1 MLPGCQLSSFCP
13 MRKASKSKQ
22 IIGRLYRRVRAM
34 ARSRP
39 APKLVAL
46 TATRNEDW
54 VLGLSL
60 RVSLSYCDAVV
71 VTDHGSTD
79 RTAQI
84 IHDAQA
90 EFPNCPIDVRRVENG
105 EWREA
110 DVRQEML
117 ERGRRLNATH
127 FVIVDADEVPTGN
140 LLPQLRSLAL
150 AANAGWCATLP
161 MIAPYH
167 SATVYRWD
175 GLWGEQSAVPW
186 AFGDAAELRWKSSSA
201 YQLHRRS
208 PLNAND
214 QGLLVSGKERGG
226 LFHLQFI
233 NKSRLQSKAA
243 WYKMVET
250 ITYPGKRTVADLNQ
264 MYDWTLREESTA
276 RIDVVPQAWWT
287 TYQERGWLQ
296 YLKPD
301 APAWQFHEA
310 RRLAAHH
317 GIECFS
323 GLELYGIV

>member
-1 MLPGCQLSSFCP
+1 M
-13 MRKASKSKQ
+13 
-22 IIGRLYRRVRAM
+22 
-34 ARSRP
+34 RP
-39 APKLVAL
+39 ARVPKLVAL
-46 TATRNEDW
+46 LATRDEDW

-60 RVSLSYCDAVV
+60 RVSLSYCNAVV

-84 IHDAQA
+84 VCDAQA
-90 EFPNCPIDVRRVENG
+90 EFPNCLIDVRRVENG

-117 ERGRRLNATH
+117 ERGRRLGATH

-150 AANAGWCATLP
+150 GADSGWCATLP

-167 SATVYRWD
+167 SPAVYRWD
-175 GLWGEQSAVPW
+175 GPWGEQSAIPW
-186 AFGDAAELRWKSSSA
+186 AFGDSAELSWKSSNT

-208 PLNAND
+208 PSNAND
-214 QGLLVSGKERGG
+214 QGLLVSGKGRGG

-233 NKSRLQSKAA
+233 SKNRLQSKAA
-243 WYKMVET
+243 WYKMIET
-250 ITYPGKRTVADLNQ
+250 VSYPGKRTAADLNQ

-276 RIDVVPQAWWT
+276 RIYVVPQTWWAP
-287 TYQERGWLQ
+287 YQERGWLQ
-296 YLKPD
+296 YLEPE
-301 APAWQFHEA
+301 ARAWQFHEV
-310 RRLAAHH
+310 RKLAAQH
-317 GIECFS
+317 GRERFS

>member
-1 MLPGCQLSSFCP
+1 M
-13 MRKASKSKQ
+13 
-22 IIGRLYRRVRAM
+22 IGRLVRR
-34 ARSRP
+34 ARVKGHP
-39 APKLVAL
+39 PTVPKLVAL
-46 TATRNEDW
+46 MATRNEDW

-71 VTDHGSTD
+71 VTDHDSTD
-79 RTAQI
+79 RTEQI
-84 IHDAQA
+84 IRDSQA
-90 EFPNCPIDVRRVENG
+90 EFPDCPIDVRRVQSS

-117 ERGRRLNATH
+117 ERGRRLGATH

-150 AANAGWCATLP
+150 GAEPGWCAALP

-167 SATVYRWD
+167 SPTVYRWD
-175 GLWGEQSAVPW
+175 GQWGERSSIPW
-186 AFGDAAELRWKSSSA
+186 AFGDAANLRWKSSNP

-214 QGLLVSGKERGG
+214 QGLLLAGSKYGG

-233 NKSRLQSKAA
+233 NRNRLQSKAA

-250 ITYPGKRTVADLNQ
+250 ITYPGKRTAADLNG

-276 RIDVVPQAWWT
+276 SIHVVPQAWWAP
-287 TYQERGWLQ
+287 YEERGWLQ
-296 YLKPD
+296 YFRPD
-301 APAWQFHEA
+301 ALAWQYHEA
-310 RRLAAHH
+310 RKLAALH
-317 GIECFS
+317 GPERFS
-323 GLELYGIV
+323 GLELYGIL